1 MKLTVKNIYYLV
13 AVLSSVLLFSS
24 CSKSQ
29 SKKIIDESN
38 SNSTNN
44 IDSSGVINSDGND
57 GTHGNENNNDGASSS
72 NNSNDDTSSG
82 SNSDSENNSAVN
94 NKMEN
99 QENKD
104 TEEQDELLSDVLSEE
119 NSAEVSSSSSDTP
132 ISAPKIIV
140 KKSERILELWDGDS
154 LYDSYPIGLGFSPE
168 GDKSREGDGRTP
180 IGTYYVCTRNSNSRF
195 YLSLGISYPNKEDA
209 STALNEGRIDES
221 TYNQI
226 ADAIDSQAQP
236 PWNTPL
242 GGEIMI
248 HGMGSSSDWTAGC
261 IAVDN
266 HIMDILWTHIKLK
279 TPVEILP

>member
-1 MKLTVKNIYYLV
+1 MKLTVKNIYYLI

-44 IDSSGVINSDGND
+44 SDSSGVINSDGND
-57 GTHGNENNNDGASSS
+57 GTRDSENNNDGTNSS
-72 NNSNDDTSSG
+72 NNSNDDTSS
-82 SNSDSENNSAVN
+82 SNNDSENNSATN

-99 QENKD
+99 KQNKD

-119 NSAEVSSSSSDTP
+119 NSAEVSSSSSDTL
-132 ISAPKIIV
+132 ISSPKIIV

-168 GDKSREGDGRTP
+168 GDKSKEGDGRTP